1 MSYSEIVQMPVREY
15 IRQIVSIPEFLL
27 ETMCIDDVV
36 EEVEYYRERRRNDM
50 MKLVQDFLGIRRWK
64 D

>member
-1 MSYSEIVQMPVREY
+1 MSYSGIVQMPVREY

-27 ETMCIDDVV
+27 ETMRNDDVV
-36 EEVEYYRERRRNDM
+36 EEVEYYHERHRNDM
-50 MKLVQDFLGIRRWK
+50 MKDVQDFLGIRRWK

>member
-50 MKLVQDFLGIRRWK
+50 LKLVQDFLGIRRWK